1 MPDGHDDAASE
12 EADNDL
18 CNLVAAAISV
28 GYWAPLV
35 KVSHYLLAFCNLIC
49 IQVGSTTVCFTRWD
63 VKGYDDLKNSD
74 EDSDGDWRCMVD
86 DVDMPCKAPAK
97 RKLTPNI

>member
-1 MPDGHDDAASE
+1 MTPPNSCYLLFTGNLLNGLIACRAFFACTKLPDGHDDAALE

-35 KVSHYLLAFCNLIC
+35 KVCVRCTFKFS
-49 IQVGSTTVCFTRWD
+49 SFT
-63 VKGYDDLKNSD
+63 
-74 EDSDGDWRCMVD
+74 
-86 DVDMPCKAPAK
+86 
-97 RKLTPNI
+97 